1 MRTLR
6 LDAGSHPA
14 AGEDEAVASFG
25 DASEP
30 LPEHAPSQTALAAL
44 DLAQGARARYL
55 WGRLGWQ
62 DIRRLYRRSV
72 LGPFW
77 LTISMGLL
85 VAALGTLYGALW
97 KVELAHYAPFLAL
110 GFVVWTLISGVITDG
125 CNAFINAEGII
136 KHVGLPFSVHVYR
149 LLWRNLLVLCHNA
162 VVFVIVAAIFGVW
175 PGWAGLLAV
184 PGLALLL
191 LNGIWAGLAPWRHLR
206 PLPRRAADRREHRAD
221 PLLRHPDHLDAG
233 AHAGACLRARLQ
245 PVLPPGGGGQGP
257 ASRESARA
265 DLLAGGARHH
275 PRGMDRRVRVL
286 PPLPV
291 ADCLLGMNAMVS
303 LRLESVTVDFPVYN
317 TSARSLKNRLLHHG
331 TGGRIARGA
340 GNRLLVRALDKVSL
354 SLAHGDRLALI
365 GPNGAGKTTLLR
377 VLAGAYEP
385 TRGRVW
391 RRGRTAPLLNVSLGI
406 DSEATGY
413 ENIMTRGLFLGL
425 MPEQVR
431 ERMDE
436 IAAFTELGDFLAM
449 PVHTYSA
456 GMRLRLAFA
465 VCTCFEPEI
474 LLMDEWLGI
483 GDRSFVEKAKRRL
496 EEFVDRAGILVL
508 ASQNATLLER
518 VCTTGIVLDAGK
530 IVAMG
535 PIDEVLAEFR
545 QVA

>member
-1 MRTLR
+1 
-6 LDAGSHPA
+6 
-14 AGEDEAVASFG
+14 
-25 DASEP
+25 
-30 LPEHAPSQTALAAL
+30 
-44 DLAQGARARYL
+44 
-55 WGRLGWQ
+55 
-62 DIRRLYRRSV
+62 
-72 LGPFW
+72 
-77 LTISMGLL
+77 
-85 VAALGTLYGALW
+85 
-97 KVELAHYAPFLAL
+97 
-110 GFVVWTLISGVITDG
+110 
-125 CNAFINAEGII
+125 
-136 KHVGLPFSVHVYR
+136 
-149 LLWRNLLVLCHNA
+149 
-162 VVFVIVAAIFGVW
+162 
-175 PGWAGLLAV
+175 
-184 PGLALLL
+184 
-191 LNGIWAGLAPWRHLR
+191 
-206 PLPRRAADRREHRAD
+206 
-221 PLLRHPDHLDAG
+221 
-233 AHAGACLRARLQ
+233 
-245 PVLPPGGGGQGP
+245 
-257 ASRESARA
+257 
-265 DLLAGGARHH
+265 
-275 PRGMDRRVRVL
+275 
-286 PPLPV
+286 
-291 ADCLLGMNAMVS
+291 MNAMVS
-303 LRLESVTVDFPVYN
+303 LRLESVTVEFPVYS

-331 TGGRIARGA
+331 TGGRIARGV

-354 SLAHGDRLALI
+354 SLAHGDRLGLI

-483 GDRSFVEKAKRRL
+483 GDRAFVEKAKRRL

-508 ASQNATLLER
+508 ASQNVALLRR
-518 VCTTGIVLDAGK
+518 VCATGAVLDAGK

-535 PIDEVLAEFR
+535 PIDEVLEEFR
-545 QVA
+545 QAA